1 MLRKMVNKKTI
12 LGSLGSTLAI
22 YLAYEYN
29 PFVTKVMLS
38 YDNNEFNSQVLS
50 GLTQLTQGHFYP
62 SPVCTTAL
70 QQSIMNNQVHEAT
83 VRFNREPLVLPDGG
97 QVTLDWALPT
107 KRIEFIGTPV
117 FGKYYPYEP
126 SKDSKIMFII
136 HGLTGGSETQYIQTL
151 VQAACQKGYRVVVM
165 NQRGINQP
173 LTTPMPFH
181 GGHHKD
187 LEFAISH
194 VKRKYPNAPLL
205 AVGTSF
211 GGNQLLRYLGDNPNK
226 KDFDAG
232 VLLSAPFDLEDCLKG
247 VENSVYEEFF
257 IKSYFEKTFLP
268 HIDTYQALAESHGIL
283 VEDILK
289 VKSLRDYHSLFT
301 VKLYEHKDIQDY
313 FILSKVFDS
322 HINNVKIPLL
332 VLHSKDDP
340 IAVSKSIPV
349 ETLAKNPNI
358 IYAETKRGGHLC
370 WFTGFKPRRWYCN
383 PTIEFLDKVLELQK
397 KEKKETVP

>member
-1 MLRKMVNKKTI
+1 
-12 LGSLGSTLAI
+12 
-22 YLAYEYN
+22 
-29 PFVTKVMLS
+29 MLS
-38 YDNNEFNSQVLS
+38 YDKNDFNRQVLS
-50 GLTQLTQGHFYP
+50 GVPQLNGNFYP
-62 SPVCTTAL
+62 SPICITAL

-83 VRFNREPLVLPDGG
+83 VRFNREPLALPDGG
-97 QVTLDWALPT
+97 QVMLDWALPT
-107 KRIEFIGTPV
+107 KRIELVDTPV

-126 SKDSKIMFII
+126 SKDNKIMFII

-151 VQAACQKGYRVVVM
+151 VNAASRKGYRIVVM

-173 LTTPMPFH
+173 LTTPLPFH

-187 LEFAISH
+187 LEFTINH
-194 VKRKYPNAPLL
+194 VKKKYPRAPIV

-211 GGNQLLRYLGDNPNK
+211 GGNQLMRYLGEMTHK
-226 KDFDAG
+226 RDFEAG
-232 VLLSAPFDLEDCLKG
+232 VLLSAPFDLEECLQG
-247 VENSVYEEFF
+247 VEKTVYEEFF

-268 HIDTYQALAESHGIL
+268 HIDTYQSLANTHDIR

-301 VKLYEHKDIQDY
+301 VKLYDHKDVQDY
-313 FILSKVFDS
+313 FIHSKIFDS

-340 IAVSKSIPV
+340 IAINKSIPI

-358 IYAETKRGGHLC
+358 IYAETSHGGHLC
-370 WFTGFKPRRWYCN
+370 WFSGLRPKRWYCN
-383 PTIEFLDKVLELQK
+383 PTIEFLEKVLELQQ
-397 KEKKETVP
+397 KEKKETVS